1 MASGLVLKDVF
12 STYVEVIPFDKQDVD
27 PNLRILH
34 VCGGDPK
41 MSKNLYL
48 DIKYSPPM
56 WSNQKED

>member
-1 MASGLVLKDVF
+1 MIVF
-12 STYVEVIPFDKQDVD
+12 STYVEVILIYENLVKQEDG
-27 PNLRILH
+27 ILH

>member
-1 MASGLVLKDVF
+1 MAHEVF
-12 STYVEVIPFDKQDVD
+12 STYVEVIPTTLGYLNDTVS
-27 PNLRILH
+27 ILH

-56 WSNQKED
+56 WSNQKGLIQPD